1 MSDLLEAVVVD
12 VPEECA
18 DAWARVEAS
27 GVQDRMKRALL
38 RVAHGEAVRQAAE
51 AEGYASHAETYRAA
65 KRFGLIDSQKQQ
77 LVAGCRRVARL
88 TNEELERRLVEA
100 PEDVSTR
107 DLVVANGVAIDKIA
121 KAERWSQEHS
131 EGGSFSEVLQQM
143 WQEFKKSGM
152 KLEMA
157 VSPHPDEDSAAETID
172 VTEAGTR
179 HGGVFGM

>member
-1 MSDLLEAVVVD
+1 MADLPVASVPA

-27 GVQDRMKRALL
+27 GVKDRMKRALF

-121 KAERWSQEHS
+121 KAERWNQEHNDV
-131 EGGSFSEVLQQM
+131 GSFSEALQQM

-152 KLEMA
+152 KLEMV
-157 VSPHPDEDSAAETID
+157 VSPHPDKDPAAKAID
-172 VTEAGTR
+172 VTEAELHSGDDF
-179 HGGVFGM
+179 GV